1 MGSSKAADQRTGE
14 KLLHTISLS
23 LSCNSFSL
31 FLFSSFFT
39 DRGLVRLL
47 PLLSQEFLAHSRLF
61 VRPSFDLLT
70 GRTILFYFFSPL
82 LGEDGLIFE
91 GTIAERVTFLFSLFF
106 LLFRHLFVQSKIR
119 GSRLEYDTTINRM
132 VRNSLI
138 FARSFCVT
146 LVEWCRL
153 IFFFSFCWSC
163 MRGVQIYIYMVCSF
177 FLSIVEGG
185 LSERVVSGWGG
196 GRG

>member
-91 GTIAERVTFLFSLFF
+91 GTIGERVTFLFSPFF
-106 LLFRHLFVQSKIR
+106 LLFRHLFVQSKI
-119 GSRLEYDTTINRM
+119 GI
-132 VRNSLI
+132 
-138 FARSFCVT
+138 RSKGI
-146 LVEWCRL
+146 LR
-153 IFFFSFCWSC
+153 
-163 MRGVQIYIYMVCSF
+163 
-177 FLSIVEGG
+177 
-185 LSERVVSGWGG
+185 
-196 GRG
+196 

>member
-91 GTIAERVTFLFSLFF
+91 GTIEERVTFLFST
-106 LLFRHLFVQSKIR
+106 LLSIISSSFRSVEDWDTIER
-119 GSRLEYDTTINRM
+119 DTTINRV

-146 LVEWCRL
+146 LVRC
-153 IFFFSFCWSC
+153 
-163 MRGVQIYIYMVCSF
+163 
-177 FLSIVEGG
+177 
-185 LSERVVSGWGG
+185 
-196 GRG
+196 

>member
-1 MGSSKAADQRTGE
+1 MCALKTLIAMRTSTIAHCTSAWDHQRPPTNVQG
-14 KLLHTISLS
+14 KSFCTRSLS

-91 GTIAERVTFLFSLFF
+91 GTIEERVTFLFSLFF
-106 LLFRHLFVQSKIR
+106 LLFRHLFVQSKI
-119 GSRLEYDTTINRM
+119 GI
-132 VRNSLI
+132 
-138 FARSFCVT
+138 RSKGI
-146 LVEWCRL
+146 LR
-153 IFFFSFCWSC
+153 
-163 MRGVQIYIYMVCSF
+163 
-177 FLSIVEGG
+177 
-185 LSERVVSGWGG
+185 
-196 GRG
+196 

>member
-91 GTIAERVTFLFSLFF
+91 GTIEERVTFLFST
-106 LLFRHLFVQSKIR
+106 LLSIISSSFRSVEDWDTIER
-119 GSRLEYDTTINRM
+119 DTTINRV

>member
-1 MGSSKAADQRTGE
+1 MGHLASDTGGPSLYTMCALKTLIAMRTSTIAHCTSAWDHQRPPTNVQG
-14 KLLHTISLS
+14 KSFCTRSLS

-106 LLFRHLFVQSKIR
+106 LLFRHLFVQSKI
-119 GSRLEYDTTINRM
+119 GI
-132 VRNSLI
+132 
-138 FARSFCVT
+138 RSKGI
-146 LVEWCRL
+146 LR
-153 IFFFSFCWSC
+153 
-163 MRGVQIYIYMVCSF
+163 
-177 FLSIVEGG
+177 
-185 LSERVVSGWGG
+185 
-196 GRG
+196 

>member
-1 MGSSKAADQRTGE
+1 M
-14 KLLHTISLS
+14 
-23 LSCNSFSL
+23 
-31 FLFSSFFT
+31 
-39 DRGLVRLL
+39 RLL

-91 GTIAERVTFLFSLFF
+91 GTIEERVTFLFST
-106 LLFRHLFVQSKIR
+106 LLSIISSSFRSVEDKRIER
-119 GSRLEYDTTINRM
+119 NITINRM

-146 LVEWCRL
+146 LVRC
-153 IFFFSFCWSC
+153 
-163 MRGVQIYIYMVCSF
+163 
-177 FLSIVEGG
+177 
-185 LSERVVSGWGG
+185 
-196 GRG
+196 

>member
-1 MGSSKAADQRTGE
+1 M
-14 KLLHTISLS
+14 
-23 LSCNSFSL
+23 
-31 FLFSSFFT
+31 
-39 DRGLVRLL
+39 RLL

-91 GTIAERVTFLFSLFF
+91 GTIEERVTFLFST
-106 LLFRHLFVQSKIR
+106 LLSIISSSFRSVEDWDTIER
-119 GSRLEYDTTINRM
+119 DTTINRV

-153 IFFFSFCWSC
+153 IFFFSFCWSR
-163 MRGVQIYIYMVCSF
+163 MRGVQIYIYGLFF

-196 GRG
+196 EGGVDRMELTVGDY